1 MRNIERNRVDFR
13 RTVPD
18 ARGLLLA
25 GAMMLVVVGTAAR
38 AEEIDAAVRTR
49 AETLAVTVCGTCHA
63 PQGNS
68 TQPKFPRLAGQ
79 NANYL
84 AAQLKAFRSQTR
96 GDPDA
101 IGYMW
106 GMAAQLDDDTI
117 AALAAY
123 YAAQKPE
130 PGPRADQAA
139 ITRGREIYEHGI
151 TAEGVPACSSCH
163 GAGAHGTQ
171 DFPRLA
177 GQHSQYILKQLASF
191 QSNMRK
197 VAIMHGVAQNLRL
210 PEMESASRPAYT
222 ASSRNCLPCIAI
234 ERWSAVKL
242 AAPIHSK

>member
-1 MRNIERNRVDFR
+1 MRNSQTNIDRPLTASRVNA
-13 RTVPD
+13 V
-18 ARGLLLA
+18 LVLI
-25 GAMMLVVVGTAAR
+25 GAAALGCAAPGIR
-38 AEEIDAAVRTR
+38 AEEPDAVTR
-49 AETLAVTVCGTCHA
+49 LHAQKIAVTVCGTCHG
-63 PQGNS
+63 PQGNG

-84 AAQLKAFRSQTR
+84 ATQLKALRSQAR

-106 GMAAQLDDDTI
+106 GMAAELDDDSI

-130 PGPRADQAA
+130 AGPRADQAA
-139 ITRGREIYEHGI
+139 ISRGREIYQNGI

-163 GAGAHGTQ
+163 GPDARGQQ

-177 GQHSQYILKQLASF
+177 GQHEQYILKQLSSF

-197 VAIMHGVAQNLRL
+197 VAIMHGVAQNLRVA
-210 PEMESASRPAYT
+210 EMQSVAAYLQ
-222 ASSRNCLPCIAI
+222 SQP
-234 ERWSAVKL
+234 
-242 AAPIHSK
+242 